1 MAAASH
7 ISISRILNG
16 EQQGVG
22 VTRARFPL
30 PRLFWGKVLLH
41 IFVALSD
48 HHFLQPPAVIRAH
61 GSRRSLFCAT
71 GLQSGSADLFFN
83 YADFGIVIPL
93 L

>member
-30 PRLFWGKVLLH
+30 PRLFWGKGPTPY
-41 IFVALSD
+41 ICGIIRSSFATAACCYTGTWE
-48 HHFLQPPAVIRAH
+48 QTVIILRNWLAK
-61 GSRRSLFCAT
+61 RFC
-71 GLQSGSADLFFN
+71 
-83 YADFGIVIPL
+83 
-93 L
+93 